1 MAWNG
6 SGTFSRTNGTHTGSS
21 TWVQDRDAGNYILA
35 SRHDT
40 HDQDLADG
48 IGACLTKNNETK
60 PTAHFRP
67 NADATYDLGSGS
79 LQWRALYLSGAA
91 TILGRVGIGGAAPS
105 AYWSEISGNITG
117 ATEAGGFR
125 ILSTIQ
131 SGVTTLVTGYVS
143 NLSTAAASFTLANLF
158 HFYAQQ
164 GTIGAGSAVTTQVG
178 FVVPSTM
185 TGAITN
191 FGFVGDIGA
200 AAGRWN
206 CYMSGTA
213 PNYFAGEVLIGSA
226 TDQGSYK
233 LQVTGG
239 AIFDSIALT
248 AFSATPVTM
257 NTGYTNSTLVVT
269 KSPTGIVHCRGYANK
284 DSAATGALLYFTLA
298 SGYRPST
305 TTIHRPVYNS
315 NDGYIDAQVGTNG
328 QVTVTHT
335 SSNNGNTYFD
345 ISFPTT

>member
-21 TWVQDRDAGNYILA
+21 TWVQDRDAGDYILA

-48 IGACLTKNNETK
+48 IGACLTKNNESK

-105 AYWSEISGNITG
+105 AYWAEISGNITG
-117 ATEAGGFR
+117 ATTAGGYR
-125 ILSTIQ
+125 VVSTVQ
-131 SGVTTLVTGYVS
+131 SGVTTLGTGYTTE
-143 NLSTAAASFTLANLF
+143 LSTAAASFTLTNLF
-158 HFYAQQ
+158 HFYAKQ
-164 GTIGAGSAVTTQVG
+164 GTIGASSAVTYQMG
-178 FVVPSTM
+178 FVAPSTL
-185 TGAITN
+185 TGAAN
-191 FGFVGDIGA
+191 NYGFYGDIGA
-200 AAGRWN
+200 ASGRWN

-213 PNYFAGEVLIGSA
+213 ANYFAGEVLIGST

-248 AFSATPVTM
+248 AFSSTPITM
-257 NTGYTNSTLVVT
+257 NTGYTNSTLVAT

-315 NDGYIDAQVGTNG
+315 NDGYIDAQVATNG

-335 SSNNGNTYFD
+335 SSNSGNTYFD

>member
-21 TWVQDRDAGNYILA
+21 TWVQDRDAGDYILA

-48 IGACLTKNNETK
+48 IGACLTKNNESK

-105 AYWSEISGNITG
+105 AYWSEVSGNITG
-117 ATEAGGFR
+117 ATIAGGYR
-125 ILSTIQ
+125 VLSTIQ
-131 SGVTTLVTGYVS
+131 SGVTSLATGYTS
-143 NLSTAAASFTLANLF
+143 NLSTAAASFTLTSLF
-158 HFYAQQ
+158 HFYAVQ
-164 GTIGAGSAVTTQVG
+164 GTIGAGSTVTSQAG

-185 TGAITN
+185 TGATN
-191 FGFVGDIGA
+191 NFSFVGDMGA
-200 AAGRWN
+200 GSGRWN

-213 PNYFAGEVLIGSA
+213 ANYFAGEVLIGSM

-257 NTGYTNSTLVVT
+257 NTGYTNVT
-269 KSPTGIVHCRGYANK
+269 VEVSKDAMGIVIVKGYANK
-284 DSAATGALLYFTLA
+284 DSPGVGALLYFTLA
-298 SGYRPST
+298 SGYRPDQTVNRAIINT
-305 TTIHRPVYNS
+305 T
-315 NDGYIDAQVGTNG
+315 DGAIRCAIGTDG
-328 QVTVTHT
+328 TVTAYHA
-335 SSNNGNTYFD
+335 SSNNANTHFD
-345 ISFPTT
+345 FSFPTT

>member
-21 TWVQDRDAGNYILA
+21 TWVQDRDAGDYILA

-48 IGACLTKNNETK
+48 IGACLTKNNESK

-105 AYWSEISGNITG
+105 IFWAEISGNITG
-117 ATEAGGFR
+117 GTTAGGYR
-125 ILSTIQ
+125 VLSTIQ
-131 SGVTTLVTGYVS
+131 SGVTSLATGYTS
-143 NLSTAAASFTLANLF
+143 NLSTAAASFTLASLF
-158 HFYAQQ
+158 HFYAVQ
-164 GTIGAGSAVTTQVG
+164 GTIGAGSTITSQAG
-178 FVVPSTM
+178 FVVSSAM
-185 TGAITN
+185 TGATNN
-191 FGFVGDIGA
+191 FGFVGDMGA
-200 AAGRWN
+200 ASGRWN

-213 PNYFAGEVLIGSA
+213 ANYFAGEVLIGST

-248 AFSATPVTM
+248 AFSSTPITM
-257 NTGYTNSTLVVT
+257 NTGYTNSTLVAT

-315 NDGYIDAQVGTNG
+315 NDGYIDAQVATNG

-335 SSNNGNTYFD
+335 SSNSGNTYFD

>member
-21 TWVQDRDAGNYILA
+21 TWVQDRDAGDYILA
-35 SRHDT
+35 SRHDA

-48 IGACLTKNNETK
+48 IGACLTKNNESK

-105 AYWSEISGNITG
+105 VYWAEISGNITG
-117 ATEAGGFR
+117 GTTAGGYR
-125 ILSTIQ
+125 VLSTIQ
-131 SGVTTLVTGYVS
+131 SGVTSTAVGYSS
-143 NLSTAAASFTLANLF
+143 NLSTAAASFTLTSLF
-158 HFYAQQ
+158 HFFAVQ
-164 GTIGAGSAVTTQVG
+164 GTIGAGSTVTSQAG
-178 FVVPSTM
+178 FVVSSTM
-185 TGAITN
+185 TGATNN
-191 FGFVGDIGA
+191 FGFIGDIGA
-200 AAGRWN
+200 ASGRWN

-213 PNYFAGEVLIGSA
+213 ANYFAGEVLIGST

-248 AFSATPVTM
+248 AFSSTPVTM
-257 NTGYTNSTLVVT
+257 NTGYTNSTLVAT

-315 NDGYIDAQVGTNG
+315 NDGYIDAQVATNG

>member
-21 TWVQDRDAGNYILA
+21 TWVQDRDAGDYILA

-48 IGACLTKNNETK
+48 IGACLTKNNESK

-105 AYWSEISGNITG
+105 IFWAEVSGNITG
-117 ATEAGGFR
+117 GTTAGGYR
-125 ILSTIQ
+125 VLSTIQ
-131 SGVTTLVTGYVS
+131 SGVTSLATGYTS
-143 NLSTAAASFTLANLF
+143 NLSTAAASFTLTSLF
-158 HFYAQQ
+158 HFYAVQ
-164 GTIGAGSAVTTQVG
+164 GTIGAGSTVTSQAG

-185 TGAITN
+185 TGATNN

-200 AAGRWN
+200 ASGRWN

-213 PNYFAGEVLIGSA
+213 ANYFAGEVLIGSA

-257 NTGYTNSTLVVT
+257 NTGYTNVT
-269 KSPTGIVHCRGYANK
+269 VKVSKDAMGIVIVKGYANK
-284 DSAATGALLYFTLA
+284 DSVGVGALTYFTLA
-298 SGYRPST
+298 TGYRPNQTVNRAVINT
-305 TTIHRPVYNS
+305 T
-315 NDGYIDAQVGTNG
+315 DGAIRCAIGTDG
-328 QVTVTHT
+328 TVTAYHA
-335 SSNNGNTYFD
+335 SSNNANTHFD
-345 ISFPTT
+345 FSFPTT

>member
-21 TWVQDRDAGNYILA
+21 TWVQDRDAGDYILA

-48 IGACLTKNNETK
+48 IGACITKNNESK

-105 AYWSEISGNITG
+105 AYWAEISGNITG
-117 ATEAGGFR
+117 ATTAGGYR
-125 ILSTIQ
+125 VVSTVQ
-131 SGVTTLVTGYVS
+131 SGVTTLGTGYS
-143 NLSTAAASFTLANLF
+143 TALSTAAASFTLTNLW
-158 HFYAQQ
+158 HFYAVQ
-164 GTIGAGSAVTTQVG
+164 GTIGAGSTVTTQAG
-178 FVVPSTM
+178 FVAPSSLI
-185 TGAITN
+185 GATN
-191 FGFVGDIGA
+191 NYGFIGDIGA
-200 AAGRWN
+200 ASGRWN

-213 PNYFAGEVLIGSA
+213 ANYFAGEVLIGST

-248 AFSATPVTM
+248 AFSSTPVTM
-257 NTGYTNSTLVVT
+257 NTGYTNSTLVAT

-315 NDGYIDAQVGTNG
+315 NDGYIDAQVATNG

-335 SSNNGNTYFD
+335 SSNSGNTYFD
-345 ISFPTT
+345 ISFPTS